1 MRLLAIWTI
10 IVCFLPLTVIALA
23 VHFIYE
29 KAKGV
34 HLDFDVDGFCDSKI
48 NQKWK

>member
-10 IVCFLPLTVIALA
+10 TVVFFPLTVIALA
-23 VHFIYE
+23 VYFILE

-34 HLDFDVDGFCDSKI
+34 HFDVDGFCDSKI
-48 NQKWK
+48 NERKMT